1 MKTISTKSELQSR
14 PEPLSTET
22 RAKIDFTKR
31 RLNRSLNTW
40 RLLNLLRCASPQFFQ
55 RAEVVGK
62 WVWIRFQVEPPLTV
76 RQKLAELGF
85 HWNNVRQTWQHPC
98 GLPAF
103 DRANY
108 DPRKRYGSYAA
119 VQMFDR

>member
-1 MKTISTKSELQSR
+1 MKTISSKSELQSR

-22 RAKIDFTKR
+22 RTKIDFTKR

-40 RLLNLLRCASPQFFQ
+40 RLLNLLRCQTPRFFQ

-85 HWNNVRQTWQHPC
+85 HWNNVRRVWQHPC
-98 GLPAF
+98 GTQAF

-108 DPRKRYGSYAA
+108 DPRRRYGSYFAA
-119 VQMFDR
+119 DVQTA

>member
-14 PEPLSTET
+14 PEPLSTEI

-40 RLLNLLRCASPQFFQ
+40 RLLNLLRCSAPQMFS

-62 WVWIRFQVEPPLTV
+62 WVWIQFQVEPPAAV
-76 RQKLAELGF
+76 RQRLAEFGF
-85 HWNNVRQTWQHPC
+85 HWNSVRQTWQHPC
-98 GLPAF
+98 GTPALEG
-103 DRANY
+103 ANY
-108 DPRKRYGSYAA
+108 DPRKRYGSFAA
-119 VQMFDR
+119 VQMFN

>member
-1 MKTISTKSELQSR
+1 M
-14 PEPLSTET
+14 STET

-40 RLLNLLRCASPQFFQ
+40 RLLNLLRCSAPQMFS

-62 WVWIRFQVEPPLTV
+62 WVWIQFQVEPPVAV
-76 RQKLAELGF
+76 RQRLAEFGF

-98 GLPAF
+98 GTPAL
-103 DRANY
+103 DGANY
-108 DPRKRYGSYAA
+108 DPRKRYGSFAA
-119 VQMFDR
+119 VQMFN